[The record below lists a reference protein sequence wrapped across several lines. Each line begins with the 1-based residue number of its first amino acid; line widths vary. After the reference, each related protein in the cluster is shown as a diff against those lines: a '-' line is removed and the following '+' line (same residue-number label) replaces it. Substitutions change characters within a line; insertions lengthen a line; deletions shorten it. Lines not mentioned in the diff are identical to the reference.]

1 MYQWTTEAVSKGHP
15 DKVADQIS
23 DSILDAYLKIDPNL
37 HVACECM
44 VMKDLVVVSGEVSPC
59 DKIDTEAVVRRVLC
73 DIGYDDPVREYDGNT
88 IEILDGI
95 NVQSQEIA
103 NAVVKKDGDIG
114 AGDQGIMFG
123 YATDETDSFM
133 PLAHHLAF
141 RFINALEEDIA
152 SKRQEAHWGSI
163 FLPDSKSQVTINY
176 TDDGKPLSIA
186 TIVVST
192 QHRRDVSLSEL
203 REYVHD
209 EIIPPIAEDFG
220 ELFNDETKFLIN
232 PSGAWHFGGPAADT
246 GLTGRKIVVDNYGGD
261 CPIGGGA
268 FSGKDPTKVDRS
280 AAYAARYIA
289 KNLVASGIA
298 NKVTIQLS
306 YAIGVSQPTSVRVI
320 TPRNRDSYIG
330 IPAIKNIH
338 LASSTKTDADIGDMI
353 QELVDLSPC
362 GIIERFNLRSPIYAR
377 TASGGHFGNADY
389 PWEKLDLDFSDQ
401 FV

>member
-23 DSILDAYLKIDPNL
+23 DSILDAYLKIDPNF

-44 VMKDLVVVSGEVSPC
+44 VMKDLVVVSGEVSPGE
-59 DKIDTEAVVRRVLC
+59 KIDTEAVVRRVLC

-88 IEILDGI
+88 IKILDGL
-95 NVQSQEIA
+95 NVQSPEID
-103 NAVVKKDGDIG
+103 NAVAKKNGDIG

-123 YATDETDSFM
+123 YATNETDSFM
-133 PLAHHLAF
+133 PLTHHLAF

-203 REYVHD
+203 KEYVHN

-220 ELFNDETKFLIN
+220 DLFNEETRFLIN

-246 GLTGRKIVVDNYGGD
+246 GLTGRKIVVDNYGAD

-298 NKVTIQLS
+298 NKATIQLS

-320 TPRNRDSYIG
+320 TPRINCDVSDIG
-330 IPAIKNIH
+330 TPATP
-338 LASSTKTDADIGDMI
+338 TKTDADLSDMI
-353 QELVDLSPC
+353 QELVDLSPF

-377 TASGGHFGNADY
+377 TASGGHFGNIDY
-389 PWEKLDLDFSDQ
+389 PWEKLDLDFPDQ

>member
-44 VMKDLVVVSGEVSPC
+44 VMKDLVVVSGEVSTC

-133 PLAHHLAF
+133 PLTHHLAF

-176 TDDGKPLSIA
+176 ADDGKPLSIA

-209 EIIPPIAEDFG
+209 EIIPPIAEDFD

-246 GLTGRKIVVDNYGGD
+246 GLTGRKIVVDNYGAD

-298 NKVTIQLS
+298 NKATIQLS
-306 YAIGVSQPTSVRVI
+306 YAIGVCQPTSVRVI
-320 TPRNRDSYIG
+320 TPRINWDVSYSG
-330 IPAIKNIH
+330 IPAPPR
-338 LASSTKTDADIGDMI
+338 KTDADIGEMI